1 MSLPFNSAGRR
12 RSLAACAA
20 GVLLSAL
27 PPTLLAQA
35 QQPVR
40 LLVGYNAGG
49 PVDSAARLIAPVLG
63 KELGTNVIVENRPGA
78 NATIAGSA
86 VVNAPPDG
94 TLLFF
99 AASPTITISPNVMR
113 KMAFDPASDLAP
125 LAPILSYDNVLVVNK
140 DTPYETV
147 QDLVGAARDKP
158 GTLTYGSAGI
168 GGSNHLSGELFAAQA
183 GIKLNHIPYKGNA
196 PAMTDVI
203 GGQLTMMFDIVAN
216 AIPHIASERVRAVA
230 VTSSQRNRSLPD
242 VPTMRESGLP
252 DFEVTGWFGLY
263 GPATMP
269 ADMVAR
275 FNQAMQRALSQPDLA
290 ATLKDRGYDLWI
302 GEPALLVERAAQ
314 ERAMWATVTKDITI
328 D

>member
-1 MSLPFNSAGRR
+1 MNPGLVHAALARGI
-12 RSLAACAA
+12 AACAGA
-20 GVLLSAL
+20 LLLSAL
-27 PPTLLAQA
+27 PAPSQA

-49 PVDSAARLIAPVLG
+49 PVDTAARLIAPVLG
-63 KELGTNVIVENRPGA
+63 QELGEHVLVENRPGA

-86 VVNAPPDG
+86 VVNAAPDG

-113 KMAFDPASDLAP
+113 KMSFDPAKDLKAI
-125 LAPILSYDNVLVVNK
+125 APILSYDNVLVVNK
-140 DTPYETV
+140 DSPFAKVE
-147 QDLVGAARDKP
+147 DLVKFAKANP
-158 GTLTYGSAGI
+158 GKLTYGSAGI
-168 GGSNHLSGELFAAQA
+168 GGSNHLSGELFAAQTQT
-183 GIKLNHIPYKGNA
+183 KMNHIPYKGNA

-216 AIPHIASERVRAVA
+216 ARPHIASERVRALA
-230 VTSSQRNRSLPD
+230 VTSAKRNPSLPD

-252 DFEVTGWFGLY
+252 EFEVTGWFGLY

-269 ADMVAR
+269 DEMVAR
-275 FNQAMQRALSQPDLA
+275 YNQAVRRALAQPELSK
-290 ATLKDRGYDLWI
+290 TLKERGYDLWI
-302 GEPALLVERAAQ
+302 GEPKLLVDRAAK
-314 ERAMWATVTKDITI
+314 ERAMWAGVTKDIKV

>member
-1 MSLPFNSAGRR
+1 MTFHFDRSGLGRG
-12 RSLAACAA
+12 LAACAA
-20 GVLLSAL
+20 GVLISAL
-27 PPTLLAQA
+27 PLLAQA
-35 QQPVR
+35 QAPIR

-49 PVDSAARLIAPVLG
+49 PVDTAARTIAPVLG
-63 KELGTNVIVENRPGA
+63 KELGANVIVENRPGA

-86 VVNAPPDG
+86 VVNAAPDG
-94 TLLFF
+94 TTLFF

-113 KMAFDPASDLAP
+113 KMAFDPAKDLAP
-125 LAPILSYDNVLVVNK
+125 IAPVLSYDNVLVVNK
-140 DTPYETV
+140 ETPYKTI
-147 QDLVGAARDKP
+147 QDLIAAARAKP
-158 GTLTYGSAGI
+158 GSLTYGSAGI
-168 GGSNHLSGELFAAQA
+168 GGSNHLSGELFAVQA

-216 AIPHIASERVRAVA
+216 AIPHISSGRVRAVA
-230 VTSSQRNRSLPD
+230 VTSGERNASLPD

-263 GPATMP
+263 GPKTMP
-269 ADMVAR
+269 ADMIAR
-275 FNQAMQRALSQPDLA
+275 FNKAMQQALSQPELA
-290 ATLKDRGYDLWI
+290 ATLKERGYDLWI

-314 ERAMWATVTKDITI
+314 ERAMWATVTKDITV